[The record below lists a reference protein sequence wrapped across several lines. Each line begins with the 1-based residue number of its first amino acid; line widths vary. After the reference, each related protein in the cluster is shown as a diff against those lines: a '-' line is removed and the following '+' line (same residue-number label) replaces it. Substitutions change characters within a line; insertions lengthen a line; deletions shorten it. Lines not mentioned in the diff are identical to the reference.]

1 MYRLARFCTVVPLQ
15 TVKWLTQADI
25 PTRGHPRKR
34 ILSRFTG
41 LYATL
46 IAISLISFS
55 EAIDLTKIRQL
66 AESQYGA
73 KAADTVDS
81 WQAMMTREINSPVQD
96 KLNKVN
102 SFFNDRIRWMPDSQ
116 IYGQEDYWATP
127 LETLGRLQADCEDFS
142 IAKYASL
149 IAMGV
154 SSESLR
160 LVYVK
165 ALMPNGGS
173 QAHMVLAWYETP
185 QSVPLILDNMNQ
197 LLLPASK
204 RTDLKPV
211 FSFNGEGLWLGGN
224 SAPNAAKP
232 QARLSRWRTVL
243 EKMRREGSLEN
254 F

>member
-1 MYRLARFCTVVPLQ
+1 M
-15 TVKWLTQADI
+15 
-25 PTRGHPRKR
+25 
-34 ILSRFTG
+34 
-41 LYATL
+41 L
-46 IAISLISFS
+46 IAVSLVSFS
-55 EAIDLTKIRQL
+55 EAIDLTKLRQL
-66 AESQYGA
+66 AESEYGA
-73 KAADTVDS
+73 KAAETVDS
-81 WQAMMTREINSPVQD
+81 WQTMMTQEIDSPVKD

-102 SFFNDRIRWMPDSQ
+102 VFFNDRVRWMPDLQ

-127 LETLGRLQADCEDFS
+127 LETMGRLQADCEDFS

-154 SSESLR
+154 PSETLR

-165 ALMPNGGS
+165 ASMPNGSS

-224 SAPNAAKP
+224 STPSTAKP

>member
-1 MYRLARFCTVVPLQ
+1 M
-15 TVKWLTQADI
+15 
-25 PTRGHPRKR
+25 
-34 ILSRFTG
+34 
-41 LYATL
+41 L
-46 IAISLISFS
+46 IAIFLISYS
-55 EAIDLTKIRQL
+55 EAIDLTKLRQL
-66 AESQYGA
+66 AESEYGK

-81 WQAMMTREINSPVQD
+81 WQAMMTREQNSPVED

-102 SFFNDRIRWMPDSQ
+102 VFFNDRIHWMPDVQ

-127 LETLGRLQADCEDFS
+127 LETIGRLQADCEDFS

-154 SSESLR
+154 PSETLR

-165 ALMPNGGS
+165 ARLPNGGS
-173 QAHMVLAWYETP
+173 QAHMVLAWYATP

-204 RTDLKPV
+204 RTDLTPI

-224 SAPNAAKP
+224 STPSTAKP
-232 QARLSRWRTVL
+232 QARLSRWRSVL

-254 F
+254 L